1 MPWSS
6 GKAVFVF
13 NYNPSSGLNRFITLL
28 PKQVSP
34 LLNDYKWRT
43 ERKKKS
49 EGLKIILQELLENF
63 WATLQGPTEKLDS
76 RF

>member
-1 MPWSS
+1 M
-6 GKAVFVF
+6 K
-13 NYNPSSGLNRFITLL
+13 NR
-28 PKQVSP
+28 K
-34 LLNDYKWRT
+34 
-43 ERKKKS
+43 KKKS